1 MSAREFLDQYRN
13 AYSEAARL
21 KEKLDQ
27 LIEDYSSAQSGIVYT
42 SGKSGVSK
50 PTERKVE
57 RVQAAFDK
65 WADAQLNAVEIR
77 QNIFDVISSIDDCH
91 IADVLWY
98 RYLGLLT
105 WEEVCDA
112 VGYSWNSV
120 HKMHREGLELVDQA
134 IN

>member
-1 MSAREFLDQYRN
+1 MNAREFLDQYRT
-13 AYSEAARL
+13 AYNKAAML

-27 LIEDYSSAQSGIVYT
+27 LKEEYTSVGGGIVPVKNGSGI
-42 SGKSGVSK
+42 SK

-57 RVQAAFDK
+57 RVQKAFDK
-65 WADAQLNAVEIR
+65 WASAQLDAVEIR
-77 QNIFDVISSIDDCH
+77 QEIFDVINKLDDSKL
-91 IADVLWY
+91 ADVMWY

-105 WEEVCDA
+105 WEDVCDA

-120 HKMHREGLELVDQA
+120 HKMHRKGLELIDQL